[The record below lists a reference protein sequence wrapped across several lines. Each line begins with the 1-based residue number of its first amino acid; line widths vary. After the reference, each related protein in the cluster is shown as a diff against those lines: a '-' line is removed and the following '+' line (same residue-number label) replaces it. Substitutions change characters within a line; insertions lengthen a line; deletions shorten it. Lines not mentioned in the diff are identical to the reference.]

1 MHVYWLGFGELK
13 INSEVTTIFEKVQ
26 KIWHFPAVVDLKMTL
41 ERWEESQR
49 MGNNTSC
56 CSPLFPL
63 FGYHIDAWFF
73 ATIRLLFQIAVW
85 SPDHTQFYRALSSTF
100 NIGSI
105 LHRIV
110 VYFLTNESI
119 DKLVQQISK
128 VRRFFL
134 NNSWPANL
142 INNQFSNE
150 IYFRI
155 YEKEIFDMSWFP
167 AKNWEGH
174 EKP

>member
-1 MHVYWLGFGELK
+1 MRRYK
-13 INSEVTTIFEKVQ
+13 
-26 KIWHFPAVVDLKMTL
+26 KIWHFPAVSLIWKWFWRVRMS
-41 ERWEESQR
+41 RRGESGR

-85 SPDHTQFYRALSSTF
+85 SPDHTQFYHALSSTF

-119 DKLVQQISK
+119 DKLQQISK

-142 INNQFSNE
+142 INLWLSEVDQMPSD
-150 IYFRI
+150 IWL
-155 YEKEIFDMSWFP
+155 S
-167 AKNWEGH
+167 EGIWH
-174 EKP
+174 HSC